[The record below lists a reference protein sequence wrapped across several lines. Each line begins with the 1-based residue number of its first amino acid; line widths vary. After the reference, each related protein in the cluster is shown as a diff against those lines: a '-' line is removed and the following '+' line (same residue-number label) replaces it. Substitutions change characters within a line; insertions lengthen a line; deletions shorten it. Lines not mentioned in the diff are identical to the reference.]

1 MRKIAGFGL
10 ASIILAAACRAAPA
24 EPAKP
29 LSPTAP
35 KLIVAIS
42 VDQFS
47 ADLFDEYR
55 PVLLGGIGRLARGTA
70 FRNGYQGHN
79 ATETCPGHSTI
90 MTGSRPS
97 RTGIIA
103 NYWYDLEQQRSDK
116 GVYCSEDER
125 VAGSSSINYT
135 VSPYHLRVPTFG
147 DLLKQAQPGARNV
160 AVAGKDRAAIMM
172 GGRALDQRWYW
183 DGKTYVTDL
192 QGRGMPR
199 AVTATRT
206 AVAQAIASERPA
218 LQMPAL
224 CQSKAR
230 VVPIEGGRAL
240 DQRWYWDGKTY
251 VTDLQG
257 KVIPKAVTA
266 TRTAVAQAIATERP
280 ALEMPALCQSKSR
293 VVPIEGGGAP
303 VGGGNFA
310 RKAGD
315 ARSFRASPEFDGAT
329 LALAAALIDE
339 MKLGH
344 GPSTDVISVGLSAT
358 DYVGH
363 AYGTEGAEMCLQLFS
378 LDRDLGDFFRH
389 LDAQGIDYLVML
401 TADHGGQDIPER
413 KRLAGVAG
421 AARVPAALSAPEMGK
436 VIAAELGLKG
446 PVLYGDAFGDMY
458 VDHALTPA
466 DRAKALAAAVAAY
479 RAQPMVEAVFTHQ
492 QLKAATQPKGSPDQ
506 WSLIERARAS
516 FDDERSG
523 DFVVLLKRD
532 ITPIADTKSYVSTH
546 GSPWDYDRRVP
557 ILFWRKG
564 MAAANRNESI
574 ETADIMPTLAA
585 SIGLSIDS
593 SKIDGECVSVQ
604 GISCPVR

>member
-1 MRKIAGFGL
+1 MRSVALLGV
-10 ASIILAAACRAAPA
+10 AAILATACRAAPA
-24 EPAKP
+24 EPATP
-29 LSPTAP
+29 FAPTAP
-35 KLIVAIS
+35 KLIVAMS

-103 NYWYDLEQQRSDK
+103 NYWYDLDQTRSDK

-125 VAGSSSINYT
+125 VAGSSSTSYT
-135 VSPYHLRVPTFG
+135 VSPYHLRVPTLG
-147 DLLKQAQPGARNV
+147 DLLKQAQPGSRNV

-192 QGRGMPR
+192 QGKGMPR
-199 AVTATRT
+199 
-206 AVAQAIASERPA
+206 
-218 LQMPAL
+218 
-224 CQSKAR
+224 
-230 VVPIEGGRAL
+230 
-240 DQRWYWDGKTY
+240 
-251 VTDLQG
+251 
-257 KVIPKAVTA
+257 AVTA

-280 ALEMPALCQSKSR
+280 ALQMPALCQSKSR

-303 VGGGNFA
+303 VGAGNFA

-315 ARSFRASPEFDGAT
+315 LKNFRASPEFDGAT

-363 AYGTEGAEMCLQLFS
+363 SYGTEGAEMCLQLFS
-378 LDRDLGDFFRH
+378 LDRDLADFFRH

-413 KRLAGVAG
+413 KRLAGVAA
-421 AARVPAALSAPEMGK
+421 AARVPASLSAPEMGK

-458 VDHALTPA
+458 VDHALSPA

-492 QLKAATQPKGSPDQ
+492 QLKAAPSPKGSPDQ
-506 WSLIERARAS
+506 WSLIDRARAS

-557 ILFWRKG
+557 ILFWRKD

-585 SIGLSIDS
+585 SIGLPIDS
-593 SKIDGECVSVQ
+593 GKIDGECVNVQ
-604 GISCPVR
+604 GISCPSR

>member
-1 MRKIAGFGL
+1 MRRFLFLAGL
-10 ASIILAAACRAAPA
+10 TAATACSAAQMQPAPA
-24 EPAKP
+24 

-103 NYWYDLEQQRSDK
+103 NYWYDLSQTRSDK
-116 GVYCSEDER
+116 GVYCAEDER
-125 VAGSSSINYT
+125 VAGSSSTNYT
-135 VSPYHLRVPTFG
+135 VSPYHLRVPTLG
-147 DLLKQAQPGARNV
+147 DLLKQAQPGSRNV

-192 QGRGMPR
+192 QGTGMPR
-199 AVTATRT
+199 
-206 AVAQAIASERPA
+206 
-218 LQMPAL
+218 
-224 CQSKAR
+224 
-230 VVPIEGGRAL
+230 
-240 DQRWYWDGKTY
+240 
-251 VTDLQG
+251 
-257 KVIPKAVTA
+257 AVTA

-280 ALEMPALCQSKSR
+280 ALELPAFCQPKAK
-293 VVPIEGGGAP
+293 VIPVEGGGPP
-303 VGGGNFA
+303 VGAGNFA

-315 ARSFRASPEFDGAT
+315 AKNFRASPEFDGAT
-329 LALAAALIDE
+329 LALAASLIDE

-344 GPSTDVISVGLSAT
+344 GPSTDIISVGLSAT
-358 DYVGH
+358 DFVGH
-363 AYGTEGAEMCLQLFS
+363 SYGTEGAEMCLQLFS
-378 LDRDLGDFFRH
+378 LDRDLGDFFRF
-389 LDAQGIDYLVML
+389 LDGRGIDYLVML

-413 KRLAGVAG
+413 KREHGVPA
-421 AARVPAALSAPEMGK
+421 AARVPASLYAAEMGK
-436 VIAAELGLKG
+436 VIAARLGLKG

-458 VDHALTPA
+458 VDRALSPA
-466 DRAKALAAAVAAY
+466 DRAKALTAAVEAY
-479 RAQPMVEAVFTHQ
+479 RAQPTVEAVFTHQ
-492 QLKAATQPKGSPDQ
+492 QLKAASLPTGSPDQ
-506 WSLIERARAS
+506 WTLIDRARAS

-532 ITPIADTKSYVSTH
+532 ITPIARTSQGYVATH

-585 SIGLSIDS
+585 SIGLSVDS
-593 SKIDGECVSVQ
+593 GKIDGECVSVQ
-604 GISCPVR
+604 GISCPAR